1 MVKILSVFSRPS
13 STYLVSPF
21 LPFSP
26 TTFEP
31 ARFLTD
37 VLPDSTWLSASSRWA
52 ACVLES
58 GPSRSWST
66 WLFDAGSC
74 RSTALGRPAWSAESA
89 CATVNAE
96 QVAVAAA
103 RATPI
108 AAALN
113 VQGLLVT

>member
-21 LPFSP
+21 LLLRP

-37 VLPDSTWLSASSRWA
+37 VLPERTWLRASSRWA

-58 GPSRSWST
+58 GPSRSCST
-66 WLFDAGSC
+66 WLCDAGSW
-74 RSTALGRPAWSAESA
+74 RSTALGRSAASAVSAWAV
-89 CATVNAE
+89 VNAE